1 MVKMIAGGLGLLFKK
16 DYSLRNTIFLRL
28 IVTFLLIMLPILVFA
43 AYLYQWIMQTASSD
57 IRSSASAQTV
67 FYLNDMENEI
77 ERMKLLQYS
86 LLEDEDLNKLAL
98 TWETLPTIDRTEN
111 LNSLMKRLFIVQNSS
126 TYIKDVRVHIM
137 TIGRTI
143 SSVGGVREIELKRFR
158 EIRSVFGDR
167 RSQVIEW
174 DGGLYLSAMKQRG
187 IKGAEPL
194 LTVEIELDT
203 QELRAALGQF
213 NTYPGS
219 GTLLLSDSARFAL
232 YSMTGE
238 LAGAEPSQYA
248 RDIRTV
254 ASGERLRIAGAP
266 YYIVQTGSQELGLSI
281 YRIIPEDIIKN
292 PLSKFYTWAWVF
304 GVAALA
310 IIIAF
315 ALSTYKF
322 IHKPMLTLVKSFRRM
337 EQGDLDIHIQH
348 ESKDEFRYLY
358 SRFNQMVSNLHSL
371 IDQVYKQK
379 IMAQRAELK
388 QLQSQINPHFLYNS
402 FFILNTMAKTG
413 DTERIEQL
421 TTMLGEYFQFVT
433 RNASDLVSLEQ
444 EIHHA
449 RMYTEI
455 QAMRFSRR
463 IGVRFDAL
471 SEELKKVSVPRL
483 IVQPIIENAF
493 KHSLEKKSMEGLI
506 IIRFAQEGPDIR
518 IIVEDNGDRL
528 SDDTLV
534 QLKESLNVYREQA
547 ETTGLVN
554 IHRRIR
560 ITFGEESG
568 LLADRS
574 ELGGLRVT
582 ILLRAGGENAGVQD
596 AYR

>member
-1 MVKMIAGGLGLLFKK
+1 MFFQK
-16 DYSLRNTIFLRL
+16 DFSLRNTIFLRL
-28 IVTFLLIMLPILVFA
+28 IVTFLLIMLPILLFA
-43 AYLYQWIMQTASSD
+43 VYLYNWIVQTASAD
-57 IRSSASAQTV
+57 IMRSANAQTA

-86 LLEDEDLNKLAL
+86 LLEDEYLNKLAL
-98 TWETLPTIDRTEN
+98 TWETLATIERTEN
-111 LNSLMKRLFIVQNSS
+111 LNSLMNRLFTVQNSS
-126 TYIKDVRVHIM
+126 TYIKDVRVHIL

-143 SSVGGVREIELKRFR
+143 SALGGVREFESERFR
-158 EIRSVFGDR
+158 EIRSVFGER
-167 RSQVIEW
+167 GSQVIEW
-174 DGGLYLSAMKQRG
+174 NGGLFLGAMKQRG
-187 IKGAEPL
+187 LKGAEPL
-194 LTVEIELDT
+194 FTVEIELDP
-203 QELRAALGQF
+203 QKLQVALGQF

-219 GTLLLSDSARFAL
+219 GTLLLSDSASVAL
-232 YSMTGE
+232 SSVTGR
-238 LAGAEPSQYA
+238 LAQVDQSLYNRQL
-248 RDIRTV
+248 
-254 ASGERLRIAGAP
+254 RLIPPGDRLKIAGDQ
-266 YYIVQTGSQELGLSI
+266 YYIVQAGSSDLGLTI
-281 YRIIPEDIIKN
+281 YRIIPEGVIKT

-304 GVAALA
+304 VVAALA

-315 ALSTYKF
+315 ALSTYKY
-322 IHKPMLTLVKSFRRM
+322 IHKPMLTLVKGFRRM
-337 EQGDLDIHIQH
+337 EQGDLDIHIAH
-348 ESKDEFRYLY
+348 KSNDEFRYLY
-358 SRFNQMVSNLHSL
+358 SRFNQMVENLHSL

-421 TTMLGEYFQFVT
+421 TTLLGEYFQFVT
-433 RNASDLVSLEQ
+433 RNASDLVTMEQ

-463 IGVRFDAL
+463 IQVQFAPLTD
-471 SEELKKVSVPRL
+471 ELRTVLVPRL

-493 KHSLEKKSMEGLI
+493 KHSLEKKVMNGLI
-506 IIRFAQEGPDIR
+506 VVRFEQEGPEIR

-528 SDDTLV
+528 TDEA
-534 QLKESLNVYREQA
+534 LKQMKKTFDVYQEQA
-547 ETTGLVN
+547 ETTGMVN

-560 ITFGEESG
+560 ITFGEKSG
-568 LLADRS
+568 LKADWS
-574 ELGGLRVT
+574 ELGGLKVT
-582 ILLRAGGENAGVQD
+582 ILLLAGGDDAGVQD